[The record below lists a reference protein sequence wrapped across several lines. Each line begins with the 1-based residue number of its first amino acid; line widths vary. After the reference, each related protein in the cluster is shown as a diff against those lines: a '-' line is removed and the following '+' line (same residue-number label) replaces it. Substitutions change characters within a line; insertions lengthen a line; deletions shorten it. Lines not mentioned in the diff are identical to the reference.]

1 MTQSISQVLDYA
13 QMVEQDVIA
22 GLFTD
27 DLLPECELLADRRP
41 CSNRVCW
48 VVTILC
54 CGAVV
59 FACDSCLTDLRD
71 TFDAYRT
78 VRCGARHCRTRL
90 TSFSGSVRVVPL

>member
-1 MTQSISQVLDYA
+1 MTQSRSQILDYA
-13 QMVEQDVIA
+13 QNVEQDALA

-41 CSNRVCW
+41 CENPVCW
-48 VVTILC
+48 IVTTLC
-54 CGAVV
+54 CSTVV

-78 VRCGARHCRTRL
+78 IRCGARHCRARL
-90 TSFSGSVRVVPL
+90 TSFEDAVQVMPL